1 VGLGSSNISDETLSI
16 INKSKHPKRGGIQ
29 GTKKEKPM
37 SKKTKE
43 PPKEGKTT
51 MEHQVHAPLLLQE
64 VYQIMKG
71 EELLKGCLA

>member
-43 PPKEGKTT
+43 EKPMSKKTKEPPKEGK
-51 MEHQVHAPLLLQE
+51 PLWN
-64 VYQIMKG
+64 IKFMNPSCCK
-71 EELLKGCLA
+71 KHIK

>member
-43 PPKEGKTT
+43 PPKEGK
-51 MEHQVHAPLLLQE
+51 PLWNIKFMHPSCCKK
-64 VYQIMKG
+64 YIK
-71 EELLKGCLA
+71 